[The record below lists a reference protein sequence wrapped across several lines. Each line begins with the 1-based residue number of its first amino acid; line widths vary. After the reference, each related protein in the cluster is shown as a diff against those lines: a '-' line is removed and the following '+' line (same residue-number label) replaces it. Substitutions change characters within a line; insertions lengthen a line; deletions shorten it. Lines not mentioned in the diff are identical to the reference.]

1 MFMLN
6 GITSEID
13 AQTEL
18 EGCYSELS
26 RVVLKEDQAQIC
38 VQLIS
43 AGNSSCKKLPKG
55 VKLSVELENLSGFY
69 TPTGYF
75 SDFNYSSTTEL
86 CVSCTNQACIDKVF
100 FESKT
105 ASAVIESYGLKAPVA
120 VGVVIREQLNLEN
133 CIKQVKLIVYKTQ
146 SQTSIELHDYCMQ
159 ALNNNNF
166 QILNTSSLTRFK
178 EHNVQLFYTPG
189 SSIQCDISGN
199 FIKFTNQNPQAYQ
212 SFDQN
217 NYIDTNIWITIQQ
230 SNTINILVAASDHLY
245 IDGLPPGYSQFSMKI
260 TQDYIQLAGTPSE
273 IGQYYAQQVL
283 SDNIDQYHIKLKISL
298 GEETYFFESNDLQ
311 NYQNGQIQTFS
322 CSTDSCTADL
332 HYVFKNIKY
341 INSASTLTSMKKQG
355 SIIQMVT
362 ETVTQVYEGCYSG
375 FNLKHDHNQLMF
387 ELDLNERS
395 TTCAITTN
403 QTYSLT
409 LASKNQSFTQIMNFE
424 YILNKST
431 DFIRVESALTKDQL
445 AMIENSESTVL
456 LINQLNGAITDYSF
470 LHKVVNVEMQGFVN
484 SQIIVLVMS
493 VVVIAIIAI
502 TRDVILMCCKNSKKT
517 IVKKIQIIDIDELE

>member
-55 VKLSVELENLSGFY
+55 VKVSVELDNLSGFY

-75 SDFNYSSTTEL
+75 SDFDYSSTAEL

-100 FESKT
+100 YESKT
-105 ASAVIESYGLKAPVA
+105 ASAVIESYGLKASVA
-120 VGVVIREQLNLEN
+120 VGVVIREQLDFDN
-133 CIKQVKLIVYKTQ
+133 CIKQTVLKVFK
-146 SQTSIELHDYCMQ
+146 SQIQLSVEFQDYCWQ
-159 ALNNNNF
+159 TLINNNF
-166 QILNTSSLTRFK
+166 NILNSTMLLRFQ
-178 EHNVQLFYTPG
+178 ETQLQLVYTPG
-189 SSIQCDISGN
+189 VQGQCDISGN
-199 FIKFTNQNPQAYQ
+199 FIVFTHTNLDAY
-212 SFDQN
+212 SLFDQN
-217 NYIDTNIWITIQQ
+217 NYIDTKIWITIQQ
-230 SNTINILVAASDHLY
+230 SNTINILVATSDDIN
-245 IDGLPPGYSQFSMKI
+245 IDGLSPGYSQLSMKI
-260 TQDYIQLAGTPSE
+260 TQDYIQLTGTPSD
-273 IGQYYAQQVL
+273 IGKNYAQQVI
-283 SDNIDQYHIKLKISL
+283 SDRIDKYHIKLQIIFS
-298 GEETYFFESNDLQ
+298 EYSYFFESDDMQ
-311 NYQNGQIQTFS
+311 NYQLNQTQTFS
-322 CSTDSCTADL
+322 CSNDSCTSNMQ
-332 HYVFKNIKY
+332 YVFKNLNNIV
-341 INSASTLTSMKKQG
+341 SANTVTSMKRQEKIVYIV
-355 SIIQMVT
+355 S

-409 LASKNQSFTQIMNFE
+409 LASKNQSFVQIMNFE
-424 YILNKST
+424 QILNKST

-445 AMIENSESTVL
+445 TMIENSESTVL

-484 SQIIVLVMS
+484 SQIIVLVVS

-517 IVKKIQIIDIDELE
+517 IVKKIKIIDIDELE